1 MKGSAGQK
9 RLPGDYVETHV
20 LPLPPLSEQQAIAA
34 YLDAKTAQIDRK
46 IDLLT
51 QKAAKYRQLKQS
63 LINEAV
69 TRGLDKSVPMKDSGV
84 EWIGEVPAH
93 WTSQET
99 QGPCRSQ
106 SDVAD
111 VDQS

>member
-1 MKGSAGQK
+1 MPFPFPTS
-9 RLPGDYVETHV
+9 LT
-20 LPLPPLSEQQAIAA
+20 QQAIAA

-63 LINEAV
+63 LINAAV

-93 WTSQET
+93 WRIVEVKDCCHQAGNALQPVT
-99 QGPCRSQ
+99 QCI
-106 SDVAD
+106 
-111 VDQS
+111 

>member
-1 MKGSAGQK
+1 MWK
-9 RLPGDYVETHV
+9 THMF
-20 LPLPPLSEQQAIAA
+20 PASTAFSEQQAIAA

-69 TRGLDKSVPMKDSGV
+69 TRGSRQVRGDEG
-84 EWIGEVPAH
+84 
-93 WTSQET
+93 
-99 QGPCRSQ
+99 
-106 SDVAD
+106 
-111 VDQS
+111 